1 MGDKTYILRELE
13 APFGFDLS
21 KDVTFTVTG
30 TKEKAQV
37 IMMTDVRKTYYVSAV
52 KVDAQDQTKLLPGAE
67 ITLFLK
73 DGTVAKDIN
82 GNDCKGT
89 TDGQGVITWNVEYN
103 GDLGGYYVQET
114 AAPQGYRINSNHY
127 DVTLSEDYDF
137 AKDNAVKIVVNDE
150 AAPIDEGSSPD
161 TGDKTAPIVW
171 GITGAASM
179 FVVIAILVYRR
190 RKHRM
195 D

>member
-1 MGDKTYILRELE
+1 MHRI
-13 APFGFDLS
+13 
-21 KDVTFTVTG
+21 
-30 TKEKAQV
+30 
-37 IMMTDVRKTYYVSAV
+37 
-52 KVDAQDQTKLLPGAE
+52 QTKLLPGAE

-82 GNDCKGT
+82 GNECKGT

-114 AAPQGYRINSNHY
+114 AAPLGYRINSNHY

-150 AAPIDEGSSPD
+150 AAPIDEGRSPD
-161 TGDKTAPIVW
+161 TGDKTSPIVW
-171 GITGAASM
+171 GSVLIVSLGALL
-179 FVVIAILVYRR
+179 FVIKYKNRS
-190 RKHRM
+190 KN
-195 D
+195 